1 MKWLI
6 TVGAIEGPDT
16 GTRLAEMNFGAFP
29 GLHCCAFIVLDGG
42 EKPGFWGKSKAKPSE
57 ADAGRAKSGGVA
69 SLVAVF
75 DFDRT
80 LTSVHAGP
88 FDLGPDVVNRLFG
101 GA

>member
-1 MKWLI
+1 MG
-6 TVGAIEGPDT
+6 VGVNPRSLNVHSEPHSADSSPERAPPRG
-16 GTRLAEMNFGAFP
+16 RR
-29 GLHCCAFIVLDGG
+29 
-42 EKPGFWGKSKAKPSE
+42 WGKSKAKPSE